1 MTTIRLNTQIPG
13 PKSQALSAR
22 RAQAVPRGLSHGTPI
37 YVAKAEDAWL
47 EDVDGNRYIDFAGG
61 IGCANAGHRQ
71 QAVVEAVQAQLNK
84 FLHTCVQVTP
94 YEGYVELAERM
105 NKITPGKFPK
115 KTLFV
120 NSGAEAVENA
130 VKIARAYTKRP
141 AIIAFEDAFHGRTMM
156 TLALTSKT
164 HPYKAGF
171 APFTGDVYRIP
182 FAYCYRCSYNL
193 KYPSCDLYCARHLED
208 TFKRVVAQE
217 EVAAVIAEPVMG
229 EGGFIAPPSDYF
241 KVLLDLCHKHGV
253 LFLADEVQ
261 SGFGRTGA
269 MFASERYGIEP
280 DLIVTAKSLGGGL
293 PLAAVTGRAEIM
305 DAPGPGGLGGTFAGN
320 PLSCAAALAVLDLF
334 EKENLLA
341 RANELGDRFQRR
353 AREWQRRWPIIGD
366 VRGLGGMQAIEL
378 VKSQETKTPATD
390 ETKQIT
396 QHCYERGLITITAGS
411 YSNVIRVLVPLVA
424 TNEQIDEGLD
434 VLESALALV
443 CDKKDAAAQLVSK

>member
-1 MTTIRLNTQIPG
+1 MSTIQLRTPIPG

-22 RAQAVPRGLSHGTPI
+22 RAKAVPRGLSHGTPI

-71 QAVVEAVQAQLNK
+71 QPVVEAINAQLNK

-105 NKITPGKFPK
+105 NQVTPGKFPK

-171 APFTGDVYRIP
+171 APFPGDVYRIP

-208 TFKRVVAQE
+208 TFKRVVANE
-217 EVAAVIAEPVMG
+217 EVAAVIAEPVLG
-229 EGGFIAPPSDYF
+229 EGGFVAPPPDYF
-241 KVLLDLCHKHGV
+241 KVLIDLCHKHGV
-253 LFLADEVQ
+253 LFIADEVQ

-269 MFASERYGIEP
+269 LFASERYGIEP

-320 PLSCAAALAVLDLF
+320 PVSCAAALATLDLF
-334 EKENLLA
+334 EKTNLLA

-353 AREWQRRWPIIGD
+353 AREWQRRWSIIGD

-378 VKSQETKTPATD
+378 VKSQETKTPAAE

-396 QHCYERGLITITAGS
+396 QHCYEHGLITITAGS

-424 TNEQIDEGLD
+424 SNEQMDEGLD
-434 VLESALALV
+434 VLEAALTAV
-443 CDKKDAAAQLVSK
+443 CDKKGAVAQLV

>member
-1 MTTIRLNTQIPG
+1 MSTIRLTTKIPG
-13 PKSQALSAR
+13 PNSQVLSER

-71 QAVVEAVQAQLNK
+71 EAVVDAIRGQLDK
-84 FLHTCVQVTP
+84 FLHMCVQVTP
-94 YEGYVELAERM
+94 YEGYIRLAERM
-105 NKITPGKFPK
+105 NEVTPGKFPK
-115 KTLFV
+115 KTLFL

-171 APFTGDVYRIP
+171 APFPGEVYRVP

-208 TFKRVVAQE
+208 SFKRVVANE
-217 EVAAVIAEPVMG
+217 EVAAVIAEPVLG
-229 EGGFIAPPSDYF
+229 EGGFIAPPPDYF
-241 KVLLDLCHKHGV
+241 KVLIELCHKHGI
-253 LFLADEVQ
+253 LFIADEVQ

-269 MFASERYGIEP
+269 LFASERYGIEP
-280 DLIVTAKSLGGGL
+280 DLLVTAKSLGGGL

-305 DAPGPGGLGGTFAGN
+305 DAPAPGGLGGTFAGN
-320 PLSCAAALAVLDLF
+320 PLSCSAALAVLELF
-334 EKENLLA
+334 ETEKLLT

-353 AREWQRRWPIIGD
+353 AREWQRRWPIVGD

-378 VKSQETKTPATD
+378 VKSNETKTPATD

-396 QHCYERGLITITAGS
+396 QYCYEHGLITITAGS

-424 TNEQIDEGLD
+424 SNEQMDEGLD
-434 VLESALALV
+434 VLESALAAV
-443 CDKKDAAAQLVSK
+443 SDKKGAVAQLV